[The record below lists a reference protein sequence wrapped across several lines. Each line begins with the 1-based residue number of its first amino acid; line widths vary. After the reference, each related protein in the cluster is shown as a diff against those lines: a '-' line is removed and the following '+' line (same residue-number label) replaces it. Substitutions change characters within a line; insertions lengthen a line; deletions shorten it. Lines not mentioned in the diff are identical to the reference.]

1 MYRNHILIM
10 VKIVNII
17 LRSIDLARLKLLF
30 AIRLLIASDFI
41 WFEIMGLATDALTG
55 RTCGLVDCIHAQT
68 KLIVIYIFIK

>member
-17 LRSIDLARLKLLF
+17 LRAIDLAQLILLF
-30 AIRLLIASDFI
+30 AIRLLIARDLT
-41 WFEIMGLATDALTG
+41 WFEIMGLAADARTG